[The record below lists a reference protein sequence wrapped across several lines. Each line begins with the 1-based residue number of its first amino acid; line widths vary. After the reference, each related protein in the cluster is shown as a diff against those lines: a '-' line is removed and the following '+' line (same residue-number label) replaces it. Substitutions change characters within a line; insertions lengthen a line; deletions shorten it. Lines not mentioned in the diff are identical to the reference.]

1 MFSRN
6 YLLALLC
13 APLLCAAP
21 TAHAVPRYTITALPT
36 GTDAHGINEAGQI
49 VGDLS
54 VNGSWRGF
62 VWSNGTLVQ
71 IGTLGG
77 ADSHGRAINRH
88 GQVTGYASQANGDLS
103 AYSYAGGMLTPLSVH
118 GSTTSF
124 GMAINDSGQIAGRYA
139 HGLSGRAFLQNGTN
153 TVDLGTLGGDG
164 AWANGINNLGH
175 VVGFSALDDTTP
187 WLAHAFLYANGVMTD
202 LGTMAGASLSEAT
215 AINDQGQ
222 IAGHG
227 WVQGSHHAFIYENG
241 VMKDLGTLGGRRS
254 FAYDINSHGQVV
266 GNSNDPDDVDYFA
279 YIYDGGVMIDLNTLI
294 DPAQGWTLHGANG
307 INDRGQIAAY
317 GCRAGECG
325 ALLLD
330 LAAVPEPGALALMFA
345 GLGMLYLR
353 SGGRGLRLFH
363 PSLRS
368 QGGKGVSLFHHEPP
382 LT

>member
-21 TAHAVPRYTITALPT
+21 MAQAVPRYTITALPT
-36 GTDAHGINEAGQI
+36 GTSAYGINEAGQI

-54 VNGSWRGF
+54 VDGGQRGF
-62 VWSNGTLVQ
+62 VWSNGALVQ

-77 ADSHGRAINRH
+77 VDSHGQAINRH
-88 GQVTGYASQANGDLS
+88 GQATGHASQANGDMR
-103 AYSYAGGMLTPLSVH
+103 AYSYAGGMLTPLSVQ
-118 GSTTSF
+118 GSSTSY
-124 GMAINDSGQIAGRYA
+124 GMAINDSGQIAGVYTDA
-139 HGLSGRAFLQNGTN
+139 ALVRAFLQNGGT
-153 TVDLGTLGGDG
+153 TVDLGTLGGDF
-164 AWANGINNLGH
+164 ASANGINNLGH
-175 VVGFSALDDTTP
+175 VVGISALDDSTP

-266 GNSNDPDDVDYFA
+266 GNSNDPDDFDYFA
-279 YIYDGGVMIDLNTLI
+279 YIYDRGVMIDLNTLI
-294 DPAQGWTLHGANG
+294 DPALGWTLHDANG

-330 LAAVPEPGALALMFA
+330 LAAVPEPGSVALMFA

-363 PSLRS
+363 PTRRS
-368 QGGKGVSLFHHEPP
+368 GRRVEKA
-382 LT
+382 